1 MKKIL
6 VLGVGAQGS
15 TAARKLDAE
24 PEVGE
29 IICAD
34 YDQKAVDTL
43 VSQLTKAKGAFVDAH
58 DLDSIVKAAEG
69 VDLILNGLPLECTQN
84 VLDAA
89 LIVKANYQ
97 DYAGTTALGQ
107 MWEES
112 ELGKAAIA
120 AGDEPAFEDPD
131 TLNWYR
137 SIRAMFEIYGPK
149 FKEIGKL
156 AIFGTGSAPG
166 LICAATKYALR
177 YLDKCDTIYN
187 FVWEG
192 AIAKRFQPF
201 WWSPITALTDMSE
214 MALAFEEGKLINTPA
229 FGRPITRQY
238 PYMESRIT
246 FREHCHD
253 EPLQYSFNADT
264 HFKGC
269 KNAYFKYAGAGMDFC
284 QPLYE
289 AGLLSHEEEDFNGQ
303 KIVPFDF
310 VLSHLPHA
318 PKYEDEIKSFVDEGM
333 ALDSGCMVIEAYGR
347 KNDEGVL
354 VEVHVNAPGFVESF
368 ERAKM
373 TGEMYLTGQG
383 GYLFSKLF
391 INDKFGDSTGVISS
405 DMLTDEQV
413 DEYFNYA
420 ADLGITLDTKI
431 KKTWEIVE

>member
-15 TAARKLDAE
+15 AAAKKLDEE
-24 PEVGE
+24 PNVSE
-29 IICAD
+29 IVCAD
-34 YDQKAVDTL
+34 CDQGAVDNI
-43 VSQLTKAKGAFVDAH
+43 VSQLTKAKGVVVDAH

-89 LIVKANYQ
+89 LKVKANYQ
-97 DYAGTTALGQ
+97 DYAGTVSLDKLW
-107 MWEES
+107 MES
-112 ELGKAAIA
+112 EFF
-120 AGDEPAFEDPD
+120 DPDNEPAFEDPA
-131 TLNWYR
+131 TLGWWR
-137 SIRAMFEIYGPK
+137 SIKAMYYIYGPK
-149 FKEIGKL
+149 FEAIDRL
-156 AIFGTGSAPG
+156 ALFGTGSAPG
-166 LICAATKYALR
+166 LICAATKYAMR
-177 YLDKCDTIYN
+177 YLDSCETIYN

-201 WWSPITALTDMSE
+201 WWSPVTALTDMSE
-214 MALAFEEGKLINTPA
+214 MAVAFEEGKLKNTPA
-229 FGRPITRQY
+229 FGRPITRKY
-238 PYMESRIT
+238 PEMPERIT

-253 EPLQYSFNADT
+253 EPLQYSFNAEE

-269 KNAYFKYAGAGMDFC
+269 RNAYFKYAGAGMDFA

-310 VLSHLPHA
+310 VLMHLPHA
-318 PKYEDEIKSFVDEGM
+318 PKYYDEIKSFVDEGM

-347 KNDEGVL
+347 KDDEGVL

-368 ERAKM
+368 EKAGL

-383 GYLFSKLF
+383 GYMFSRLF
-391 INDKFGDSTGVISS
+391 IDDVFKGQSGVISS
-405 DMLTDEQV
+405 DMLSDSQV
-413 DEYFNYA
+413 DRYFEYA
-420 ADLGITLDTKI
+420 AELDITLETRI

>member
-15 TAARKLDAE
+15 AAAKKLDEE
-24 PEVGE
+24 PNVSE
-29 IICAD
+29 IVCAD
-34 YDQKAVDTL
+34 CDQGAVDSI
-43 VSQLTKAKGAFVDAH
+43 VSQLTKAKGVVVDAH

-89 LIVKANYQ
+89 LKVKANYQ
-97 DYAGTTALGQ
+97 DYAGTVSLDKLW
-107 MWEES
+107 MES
-112 ELGKAAIA
+112 EFF
-120 AGDEPAFEDPD
+120 DPDNEPAFEDPA
-131 TLNWYR
+131 TLGWWR
-137 SIRAMFEIYGPK
+137 SIKAMYDIYGPK
-149 FKEIGKL
+149 FEAIDRL
-156 AIFGTGSAPG
+156 ALFGTGSAPG
-166 LICAATKYALR
+166 LICAATKYAMR
-177 YLDKCDTIYN
+177 YLDSCETIYN

-201 WWSPITALTDMSE
+201 WWSPVTALTDMSE
-214 MALAFEEGKLINTPA
+214 MAVAFEEGKLKNTPA
-229 FGRPITRQY
+229 FGRPITRKY
-238 PYMESRIT
+238 PYMPKRIT

-253 EPLQYSFNADT
+253 EPLQYSFNAEE

-269 KNAYFKYAGAGMDFC
+269 RNAYFKYAGAGMDFA

-310 VLSHLPHA
+310 VLMHLPHA
-318 PKYEDEIKSFVDEGM
+318 PKYYDEIKSFVDEGM

-347 KNDEGVL
+347 KDDEGVL

-368 ERAKM
+368 EKAGL

-383 GYLFSKLF
+383 GYMFSRLF
-391 INDKFGDSTGVISS
+391 IDDVFKGQSGVISS
-405 DMLTDEQV
+405 DMLSDSQV
-413 DEYFNYA
+413 DRYFEYA
-420 ADLGITLDTKI
+420 AELDITLETRI

>member
-24 PEVGE
+24 PDVGE

-43 VSQLTKAKGAFVDAH
+43 VGQLTKAKGAFVDAH

-97 DYAGTTALGQ
+97 DYAGTTALGE
-107 MWEES
+107 MWAES
-112 ELGKAAIA
+112 DLGKKAIA
-120 AGDEPAFEDPD
+120 EGDEPDLKDPD
-131 TLNWYR
+131 SLNWYR
-137 SIRAMFEIYGPK
+137 SIRAMFDLYGPK
-149 FKEIGKL
+149 FDEIGKL

-166 LICAATKYALR
+166 LICAASKYAMR

-201 WWSPITALTDMSE
+201 WWSPITALTDMSD
-214 MALAFEEGKLINTPA
+214 MALAFENGTLVNTPA

-238 PYMESRIT
+238 PYMDRRIT
-246 FREHCHD
+246 FREHSHD
-253 EPLQYSFNADT
+253 EPMQYSFNADT

-269 KNAYFKYAGAGMDFC
+269 RNVYFKYAGAGMDFAA
-284 QPLYE
+284 PLYE
-289 AGLLSHEEEDFNGQ
+289 AGLLSHEEEEFQGH

-318 PKYEDEIKSFVDEGM
+318 PKYEDEIRSFVEEGM
-333 ALDSGCMVIEAYGR
+333 ALDSGCMAIEAYGR
-347 KNDEGVL
+347 KDDEGVL
-354 VEVHVNAPGFVESF
+354 VEIHVMAPGFVESF

-391 INDKFGDSTGVISS
+391 INDKFKGTTGVISS

-413 DEYFNYA
+413 DEYFKYA
-420 ADLGITLDTKI
+420 AELGITLETKI